1 MYNHVKFKFKRI
13 SQVFTGKI
21 QGLEKNEGMH
31 FNVLFSIL
39 AAQTFCFYL
48 TKAPGW
54 WMPVN
59 TLCLTNTSLAFKGWI
74 DLDFK
79 FIGIVLYFTCTVQ
92 MCLFE
97 LGRYWT
103 PHFVLTWLRT
113 CWRICCANTRDCTG
127 IKPSSSNACWFF
139 MAWPVSCICSAGWL
153 KSCFSVCGFCFL
165 IALYFVVMILYF

>member
-54 WMPVN
+54 WTPVN
-59 TLCLTNTSLAFKGWI
+59 TLCLMNTSLAF
-74 DLDFK
+74 
-79 FIGIVLYFTCTVQ
+79 
-92 MCLFE
+92 
-97 LGRYWT
+97 
-103 PHFVLTWLRT
+103 
-113 CWRICCANTRDCTG
+113 
-127 IKPSSSNACWFF
+127 
-139 MAWPVSCICSAGWL
+139 
-153 KSCFSVCGFCFL
+153 
-165 IALYFVVMILYF
+165 